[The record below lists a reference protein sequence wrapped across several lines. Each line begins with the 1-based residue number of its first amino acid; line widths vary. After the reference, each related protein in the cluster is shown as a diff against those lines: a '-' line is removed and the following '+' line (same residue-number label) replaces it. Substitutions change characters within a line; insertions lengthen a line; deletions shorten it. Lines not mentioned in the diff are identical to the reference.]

1 MKHISLAQK
10 LFGIEF
16 KNPVIAASGTFGYGE
31 EFSDFYDVSLLG
43 GFVTKAVTPE
53 PRTGNLP
60 PRIIETP
67 SGMLNAIGLQNDGL
81 EVFVGKILPR
91 IASFETVIIV
101 NVAGR
106 TVEDY
111 VKVCSELDR
120 YNAVQALEINISCP
134 NVKQGGLSFG
144 SSPEPASSLISILR
158 ETTSKPLIV
167 KLTPNVTDIT
177 EIARSVEDAGANA
190 ISLINTLTGMVV
202 DVERR
207 CPMLGN
213 ATGGLSGPAVRP
225 VAVRMVFETARAVS
239 IPVIGMGGIFCA
251 RDALEFL
258 IAGASLVET
267 GCGMFVKPRL
277 PLEVI
282 DGITHYLEQHEMN
295 ALSDLVGSISIP
307 ED

>member
-10 LFGIEF
+10 LFGIDF

-81 EVFVGKILPR
+81 EVFVEKILPR

-120 YNAVQALEINISCP
+120 YNEVQALEINISCP
-134 NVKQGGLSFG
+134 RNISASASRSARSSITIRSNPGG
-144 SSPEPASSLISILR
+144 SSG
-158 ETTSKPLIV
+158 TT
-167 KLTPNVTDIT
+167 
-177 EIARSVEDAGANA
+177 
-190 ISLINTLTGMVV
+190 
-202 DVERR
+202 
-207 CPMLGN
+207 
-213 ATGGLSGPAVRP
+213 
-225 VAVRMVFETARAVS
+225 
-239 IPVIGMGGIFCA
+239 
-251 RDALEFL
+251 
-258 IAGASLVET
+258 
-267 GCGMFVKPRL
+267 
-277 PLEVI
+277 
-282 DGITHYLEQHEMN
+282 
-295 ALSDLVGSISIP
+295 GSIR
-307 ED
+307 